1 MRRIELSTLIGI
13 SAAIGIL
20 FYTISIS
27 GKIQDF
33 LDLPSVLLVVV
44 STFLITAACFTFKEV
59 ILAQKSI
66 ISMIAFTPTD
76 PHNIADSML
85 KMSELAFKRGLL
97 NLEKNAYINE
107 HDEFFNKHLHM
118 VIDGE
123 KAQLVRQIMDQEIIS
138 THERY
143 LNLISILKKAAEVAP
158 SMGLIGTIIGL
169 VQMLGSLND
178 VKMIGPAMAIALL
191 TTFYGAILSYMVLF
205 PLASKFE
212 QNLTEELLTMRI
224 YLLTL
229 TSVADNEHPSKLEAL
244 LNSILPP
251 EKKVVYFKKV

>member
-1 MRRIELSTLIGI
+1 MRRIELSTI
-13 SAAIGIL
+13 IGIL
-20 FYTISIS
+20 AAIFTLYVTISFS
-27 GKIQDF
+27 GKIKDF
-33 LDLPSVLLVVV
+33 IDAPSMLLVFGG
-44 STFLITAACFTFKEV
+44 TFLVTAACFSFREV

-66 ISMIAFTPTD
+66 IMMIALKPND
-76 PHNIADSML
+76 PHNIAASML
-85 KMSELAFKRGLL
+85 KVSENAYKKGLL
-97 NLEKNAYINE
+97 NLEKSSFIKDQAT
-107 HDEFFNKHLHM
+107 FFYKHLSM

-123 KAQLVRQIMDQEIIS
+123 KAPQVQQIMDQEIVS
-138 THERY
+138 SHERY
-143 LNLISILKKAAEVAP
+143 LTLISILKKAAEVAP

-191 TTFYGAILSYMVLF
+191 TTFYGAILSYMILF

-212 QNLTEELLTMRI
+212 KNLVEELMNMRI

-229 TSVADNEHPSKLEAL
+229 TSVANNEHPTKLEAL

-251 EKKVVYFKKV
+251 EKKVVYFRR